1 MNPQESAKAATTAPG
16 ARVLEPIASTKTS
29 PPRGTRLIPR
39 DALIARLLDARRKR
53 CLVMQGPPGSGKTS
67 VLIAWRQALIPL
79 DFDVAWLS
87 LSFEDDEPN
96 RFFDCLLASLAEV
109 DPAIGRDAA
118 CLLGHGGDPAAVE
131 HWVIRLVQDLARRPR
146 ELMLILDD
154 LHQVEHPSIFQALQ
168 WLLDYA
174 PPDFHLAIGS
184 RTVPPL
190 LLARLRGREQLA
202 EFDLRDLRFTAD
214 ESERFLR
221 DRLGAIDH
229 DSAQR
234 LHEMTDGWVAGLQLF
249 AVDLKARG
257 DDTFAPVQLRDAKS
271 FATYFEREVLARL
284 PADELRLMTRVAIC
298 NRFCASLCA
307 HLLGEPFALARMTT
321 RLVKLDR
328 GNLFVSQVSAHDRE
342 VWYRI
347 HPLLREVL
355 QARLSQLAQEELRG
369 LHGTAWRW
377 FDARGYIDEAV
388 RHAVQAGEIR
398 AAVDLVEGCADE
410 LHASGSLNRLAG
422 LIQRLPSCEV
432 RGSVRLRMATAYL
445 HLYAR
450 RLEALRESLQALE
463 ADSALL
469 TPRQRYSLA
478 LLHGGLAL
486 QSDDP
491 DAIDAIRSRLHDIP
505 ADVGDA
511 ALVGR
516 NHILAWMH
524 AFGGEYASAM
534 RLLNE
539 SARHEAGPGRRII
552 RMCLEAMCRAI
563 EGRMA
568 EAEALS
574 REALRQA
581 EAHTGPDPTLVCLAA
596 GLLGDALY
604 EANDPEAVVALFEQR
619 IDTVEHVATPDTVL
633 RTMLALCF
641 AQWSL
646 GRRAQAFTLLQR
658 LESYA
663 ARQRLPRLLAYALL
677 VRHRWHARRDEIE
690 AAHEVLAR
698 LETLAVDYDGA
709 GPTTAAEIARCV
721 ERAHADRFMQWHDF
735 DAAARAFATTLAAQ
749 QAAGRWR
756 MAAGAAMQLAV
767 ARRAGGDQPAAR
779 AHALEALRLGHRLG
793 LVRSILDA
801 SPVVPELLQELSD
814 AGLLDPV
821 LDFYAQ
827 RLLAEHEKAR
837 QHRTVSAP
845 VPGAATQTDRS
856 PTPLSERELEVLELL
871 AQAMP
876 NKKIARVLGVTPHT
890 VKWHLRKIYQKFG
903 VNHRDEA
910 VARYRDRGAG
920 AAARP
925 PG

>member
-1 MNPQESAKAATTAPG
+1 MSPRESVTKTSAAAG
-16 ARVLEPIASTKTS
+16 ARVLEPIASTKIS

-39 DALIARLLDARRKR
+39 DALVARLLEARRKR

-67 VLIAWRQALIPL
+67 ILIAWRQALIPL

-87 LSFEDDEPN
+87 LSSEDDEPN
-96 RFFDCLLASLAEV
+96 RFCDCLLASLAAV
-109 DPAIGRDAA
+109 DPAIGRGAA
-118 CLLGHGGDPAAVE
+118 YLLGHGGDPAAVE
-131 HWVIRLVQDLARRPR
+131 HWVIRLVQDLAKRPR
-146 ELMLILDD
+146 DLVLILDD
-154 LHQVEHPSIFQALQ
+154 LHQVEHPAIFQGLQ

-174 PPDFHLAIGS
+174 PAGFHLAIGS

-221 DRLGAIDH
+221 DRLGAIDPP
-229 DSAQR
+229 SAQR

-257 DDTFAPVQLRDAKS
+257 DDTFAPVQLRDARS
-271 FATYFEREVLARL
+271 FAAYFEREVLARL

-321 RLVKLDR
+321 RLVNLDR

-355 QARLSQLAQEELRG
+355 QARLSQLPQEELRG
-369 LHGTAWRW
+369 LHGAAWRW
-377 FDARGYIDEAV
+377 FDAHGYIDEAV
-388 RHAVQAGEIR
+388 RHAVQAGEVR

-410 LHASGSLNRLAG
+410 LHASGSLGRLAG
-422 LIQRLPSCEV
+422 LIQRLPAEQV
-432 RGSVRLRMATAYL
+432 RGSIRLRLATAYL

-450 RLEALRESLQALE
+450 RLPALRETLQSLESDA
-463 ADSALL
+463 ALL
-469 TPRQRYSLA
+469 TPRQRYGLA
-478 LLHGGLAL
+478 LLYGGLAL
-486 QSDDP
+486 QSDDI
-491 DAIDAIRSRLHDIP
+491 DAIDAIRSRLQNLP
-505 ADVGDA
+505 ADVDDA
-511 ALVGR
+511 AVVGR

-524 AFGGEYASAM
+524 AFRGEYGSAM
-534 RLLNE
+534 RLLDE
-539 SARHEAGPGRRII
+539 SSQHEAGRGRRIV

-563 EGRMA
+563 EGRMV
-568 EAEALS
+568 EAEAMA
-574 REALRQA
+574 REALSQA
-581 EAHTGPDPTLVCLAA
+581 EARAGPDITLVCLSA

-604 EANDPEAVVALFEQR
+604 EVNDPEAVVALLEQR

-633 RTMLALCF
+633 RTMFALCF
-641 AQWSL
+641 AQWNL
-646 GRRAQAFTLLQR
+646 GRRAQALALLQR
-658 LESYA
+658 LESFA
-663 ARQRLPRLLAYALL
+663 SRQRLPRLLAYALW
-677 VRHRWHARRDEIE
+677 VRHRWHAKRDETG
-690 AAHEVLAR
+690 AAHDVLAR
-698 LETLAVDYDGA
+698 LEALAAEYGSA
-709 GPTTAAEIARCV
+709 GPATAAEIARCID
-721 ERAHADRFMQWHDF
+721 RAHADRFMQWHDF
-735 DAAARAFATTLAAQ
+735 DAAARAFETTLAAQ

-756 MAAGAAMQLAV
+756 LAAGVAMQLAA
-767 ARRAGGDQPAAR
+767 ARRGCGNQQA
-779 AHALEALRLGHRLG
+779 AHAHAMEALRLGHRLG
-793 LVRSILDA
+793 LIRSILDA

-821 LDFYAQ
+821 LGFYAQ

-837 QHRTVSAP
+837 QRRLASAP
-845 VPGAATQTDRS
+845 ALRAAADRDRS
-856 PTPLSERELEVLELL
+856 AVPLSERELEVLELL

-890 VKWHLRKIYQKFG
+890 VKWHLRKIYEKLG

-910 VARYRDRGAG
+910 VARFRDRGAPLPTQSG
-920 AAARP
+920 
-925 PG
+925 

>member
-1 MNPQESAKAATTAPG
+1 MNPQESVTKAAAAPG
-16 ARVLEPIASTKTS
+16 PRVLEPIASTKIS

-39 DALIARLLDARRKR
+39 DALVARLVDVRRKR
-53 CLVMQGPPGSGKTS
+53 CLVIQGPLGSGKTS

-87 LSFEDDEPN
+87 LSSEDDEPN
-96 RFFDCLLASLAEV
+96 RFFDCPLASLAAV

-118 CLLGHGGDPAAVE
+118 YLLGHGSDPAAVE
-131 HWVIRLVQDLARRPR
+131 HWVIRLVQDLAKRPR
-146 ELMLILDD
+146 DLMLILDD
-154 LHQVEHPSIFQALQ
+154 LHQVEHAAIFQALQ

-174 PPDFHLAIGS
+174 PPGFHLAIGS

-234 LHEMTDGWVAGLQLF
+234 LHEMTDGWIAGLQLF
-249 AVDLKARG
+249 AVDMKARG
-257 DDTFAPVQLRDAKS
+257 DDTFAPVQLRDARS
-271 FATYFEREVLARL
+271 FAAYFEREVLERL
-284 PADELRLMTRVAIC
+284 PADELRLLTRVSIC

-328 GNLFVSQVSAHDRE
+328 GNLFISQVSAHDRE

-355 QARLSQLAQEELRG
+355 QARLSQLPQEELRG
-369 LHGTAWRW
+369 LHGAAWRW
-377 FDARGYIDEAV
+377 FDAHGYIDEAV
-388 RHAVQAGEIR
+388 RHAVQAGEVKT
-398 AAVDLVEGCADE
+398 AVDLVEGCADE
-410 LHASGSLNRLAG
+410 LHASGSLSRLAG
-422 LIQRLPSCEV
+422 LIQRLPAEEV
-432 RGSVRLRMATAYL
+432 RGSVSLRLATAYL

-450 RLEALRESLQALE
+450 RLGALRESLQALE
-463 ADSALL
+463 SDRARL
-469 TPRQRYSLA
+469 TARQRYSLA

-486 QSDDP
+486 QSDDI
-491 DAIDAIRSRLHDIP
+491 DAIDAIRARLQDIP
-505 ADVGDA
+505 ADVDEA
-511 ALVGR
+511 AVVGR

-524 AFGGEYASAM
+524 AFRGEYGSAM
-534 RLLNE
+534 HLLDE
-539 SARHEAGPGRRII
+539 SSQHEAGAGRRIV
-552 RMCLEAMCRAI
+552 RMCIEAMCRAI
-563 EGRMA
+563 EGRMV
-568 EAEALS
+568 EAEALA

-581 EAHTGPDPTLVCLAA
+581 EARSASDITLVCLAA

-604 EANDPEAVVALFEQR
+604 ELNDPETVVALLEQR
-619 IDTVEHVATPDTVL
+619 IDIAEHVATPDTVL

-641 AQWSL
+641 AQWNL
-646 GRRAQAFTLLQR
+646 GRRAQALALLQR

-663 ARQRLPRLLAYALL
+663 ARQRLPRLLAYALW
-677 VRHRWHARRDEIE
+677 VRHRWHAKRDEIE
-690 AAHEVLAR
+690 AAHQVFAR
-698 LETLAVDYDGA
+698 LQSLAAEYGGA
-709 GPTTAAEIARCV
+709 GPAAAAEIARCMD
-721 ERAHADRFMQWHDF
+721 RAHADRFMQWHDF
-735 DAAARAFATTLAAQ
+735 EAAARAFETTLAAQ

-756 MAAGAAMQLAV
+756 MAAGVAMQLAV
-767 ARRAGGDQPAAR
+767 ARRGSGDLTAAHT
-779 AHALEALRLGHRLG
+779 HALEALRLGHRLG

-821 LDFYAQ
+821 IGFYVQ
-827 RLLAEHEKAR
+827 RLLAEHERAR
-837 QHRTVSAP
+837 QRRIVSAP
-845 VPGAATQTDRS
+845 ALPAAAQRDRG
-856 PTPLSERELEVLELL
+856 PVPLSERELEVLELL

-890 VKWHLRKIYQKFG
+890 VKWHLRKIYEKLG

-910 VARYRDRGAG
+910 VARFRARGTG
-920 AAARP
+920 A
-925 PG
+925 